1 MHVCIYSLLSTV
13 SSFIAIKH
21 WNNGMC
27 KVLQCTSNMAC
38 VVCLLLP
45 PPPLQ
50 ALPYWGS
57 PPERK
62 VIRKYWNQ
70 KLLCKENAPFH
81 ILITSY
87 QLVSYI

>member
-1 MHVCIYSLLSTV
+1 
-13 SSFIAIKH
+13 
-21 WNNGMC
+21 
-27 KVLQCTSNMAC
+27 MAC
-38 VVCLLLP
+38 ARFFNVHLIWLVLFVCFY